1 MCPSEN
7 STPESASDVEWM
19 RRALALARQAE
30 QAGEVPVGAVVV
42 RDGELIGEGWNR
54 PIGTHD
60 PTAHA
65 EIVALRKAA
74 ELTSNYRLTGATL
87 YVTLEP
93 CPMCAGALVAARV
106 SRLVFGAVDPKAGA
120 CGSLY
125 NLCADPRLNH
135 ELPVSPGVLADQ
147 AGQLLTTFFDERRQA
162 SGER

>member
-1 MCPSEN
+1 MCPSKN
-7 STPESASDVEWM
+7 STTESASDVEWM
-19 RRALALARQAE
+19 RRALDLARQAE

-74 ELTSNYRLTGATL
+74 ELISNYRLTGATL

-93 CPMCAGALVAARV
+93 CPMCAGAIVHARLARGGGCV
-106 SRLVFGAVDPKAGA
+106 RVRGGGGGNRRLGK
-120 CGSLY
+120 L
-125 NLCADPRLNH
+125 
-135 ELPVSPGVLADQ
+135 
-147 AGQLLTTFFDERRQA
+147 
-162 SGER
+162 